1 MSASERHFTSI
12 QELMKNALF
21 MKQQIRY
28 ETLRRCR
35 LVLLWISTWSDLNV
49 FNWLSARSLSACLV
63 FCMFAKATIRAE
75 WLLVW

>member
-28 ETLRRCR
+28 ESLRRCQ
-35 LVLLWISTWSDLNV
+35 LVLLWISTWSDLNA
-49 FNWLSARSLSACLV
+49 FDWLSARSLSALYCFLYV
-63 FCMFAKATIRAE
+63 PKTTIRAE
-75 WLLVW
+75 WLLV